1 MTSQRPRRAHFDTDV
16 RNAVYVVARL
26 TTAVGYVIN
35 QNQRSRAVEAR
46 ALIEVEG
53 WPPALVVLAFAL
65 DPTAD
70 LHRLRGIM
78 INQGRGFAA
87 DRARFN
93 RHAKKAGRP
102 TC

>member
-26 TTAVGYVIN
+26 TSPASYEYGK
-35 QNQRSRAVEAR
+35 RAHSRAAEAR

-93 RHAKKAGRP
+93 RHAKRAGRP